1 MVLTRRCLLSSSNC
15 SFSRYVSAFSSII
28 QTCAPMCDTSNTHT
42 RVQSKNFFGVLEE
55 GDSGD
60 EAAQKA
66 PAVAKKK
73 APGSHKPP
81 EKER

>member
-1 MVLTRRCLLSSSNC
+1 MH
-15 SFSRYVSAFSSII
+15 
-28 QTCAPMCDTSNTHT
+28 THK
-42 RVQSKNFFGVLEE
+42 RVQSKNFFGVLDE

-60 EAAQKA
+60 EAAKKA
-66 PAVAKKK
+66 PAKKK

>member
-1 MVLTRRCLLSSSNC
+1 
-15 SFSRYVSAFSSII
+15 
-28 QTCAPMCDTSNTHT
+28 MCDTSNTHT
-42 RVQSKNFFGVLEE
+42 RVQSKNFFGVLDE

-60 EAAQKA
+60 EAAKKA